1 MGFFVKKGKKKGKQ
15 IPRDSKLFTI
25 LRGID
30 EQEIAKARKMQGFD
44 QIIKKESGVT
54 KIETVKLKDQIK

>member
-1 MGFFVKKGKKKGKQ
+1 MGMFNKKKKSKK
-15 IPRDSKLFTI
+15 IPQNSKLYAI

-30 EQEIAKARKMQGFD
+30 ETEIAKARKMQGFD
-44 QIIKKESGVT
+44 QVIKIESGVT